1 MSIGYCFDTLGR
13 VFFEKHSIDFDNQKE
28 RFISNFRRPMSP
40 DLLQRCSTGQQDK
53 VSPTTAGGGE
63 RRSNE
68 FSDYAPIST
77 EGWIPPV
84 DDIPAPPPP
93 PRRRL
98 KSVSQ
103 SAYIASSM
111 GHQGGSASSS
121 TRIENSCHVGGSSKT
136 LERGERD
143 RDRGGYHART
153 SSNSYIGGA
162 SVTSGIGG
170 SSTANLIGGGSEML
184 CGSSGHSMGTSVG
197 GSGVITGSAGGSG
210 YISKGS
216 STNSPP
222 PPAPPPPAYTKYQT
236 SRYSI
241 RKEIV

>member
-1 MSIGYCFDTLGR
+1 MFC
-13 VFFEKHSIDFDNQKE
+13 
-28 RFISNFRRPMSP
+28 FRRPMSP
-40 DLLQRCSTGQQDK
+40 DLLQRCSPERDK
-53 VSPTTAGGGE
+53 VTAGNVSGGE
-63 RRSNE
+63 RRSND

-84 DDIPAPPPP
+84 DNIPAPPPP

-111 GHQGGSASSS
+111 GQGGGCAGSSS
-121 TRIENSCHVGGSSKT
+121 RIESSCHIGSSKT
-136 LERGERD
+136 LDRERD
-143 RDRGGYHART
+143 RDRSGYSART
-153 SSNSYIGGA
+153 SSNSYIGMSA
-162 SVTSGIGG
+162 TSGIGG
-170 SSTANLIGGGSEML
+170 SSTANLIGGSEVL

-197 GSGVITGSAGGSG
+197 GSGVIMTSTGGSG